1 MHPVT
6 KKGVADSMTEL
17 RSQLQGQCSSQ
28 FGCYPFESVL
38 RVGLHLFR
46 LSEAIVLG
54 IPQAVAFIS
63 RQIVDAIVYSFLL
76 LVTLGVLFVAIVFRE
91 PPRL

>member
-1 MHPVT
+1 MGSICPPESLRLAWAVT
-6 KKGVADSMTEL
+6 AAFYKMSEVM
-17 RSQLQGQCSSQ
+17 
-28 FGCYPFESVL
+28 
-38 RVGLHLFR
+38 FR

-63 RQIVDAIVYSFLL
+63 RQIVYSFLL

>member
-1 MHPVT
+1 MSEVI
-6 KKGVADSMTEL
+6 S
-17 RSQLQGQCSSQ
+17 
-28 FGCYPFESVL
+28 
-38 RVGLHLFR
+38 R

>member
-1 MHPVT
+1 MGSICPPESLRLAWAVT
-6 KKGVADSMTEL
+6 AAFYKMSEVM
-17 RSQLQGQCSSQ
+17 
-28 FGCYPFESVL
+28 
-38 RVGLHLFR
+38 FR